1 MDSAES
7 CHVVSVSPPVAT
19 RSLALGRERESL
31 HVTIR
36 RPSERDVAE
45 CALAI
50 STVERASGF
59 ARRLEIG
66 ALILDRVFCD
76 WQEGCV
82 RRVAGQ
88 SSFRRLAEAL
98 DGAMSKSE
106 LYRCAM
112 VCQLCRR
119 LPFVQ
124 AVAHFSVSHLEAV
137 DGLPLDEQERL
148 LREAEAGRWP
158 VRQLRQ
164 AKMALLPASLRPRAS
179 ARNAAAIRR
188 ITSLKEAVL
197 KELGATQRVLSSLD
211 DGDSSHQNV
220 GVLLEQIT
228 ALGAACAV
236 CAAASEV
243 AAGGKCEQS
252 GEGR

>member
-7 CHVVSVSPPVAT
+7 CHVVSVSPLVAV
-19 RSLALGRERESL
+19 RALALSRERESL

-36 RPSERDVAE
+36 RPSDHDVAE

-50 STVERASGF
+50 STVERESGF
-59 ARRLEIG
+59 ARRIEIG
-66 ALILDRVFCD
+66 ALILDRLLCN
-76 WQEGCV
+76 WREG
-82 RRVAGQ
+82 RIRKVAGQ

-119 LPFVQ
+119 LPFIQ
-124 AVAHFSVSHLEAV
+124 AVAHFTVSHVEAV

-148 LREAEAGRWP
+148 LREAEARRWS

-164 AKMALLPASLRPRAS
+164 AKMALLPATLRPRAG

-197 KELGATQRVLSSLD
+197 KELGATQRILSSLD
-211 DGDSSHQNV
+211 EGDSSHQKLA
-220 GVLLEQIT
+220 VLLEQIT
-228 ALGAACAV
+228 ALGVACAV
-236 CAAASEV
+236 CVTASEV
-243 AAGGKCEQS
+243 AAGGECGQG
-252 GEGR
+252 GEKR